1 MRRKII
7 AIVLAAACLCSCSG
21 SGSAKPCDVD
31 EKFRSDVTITQGGK
45 EFCAEMRRADA
56 DIWELDFSK
65 PDTVAGMKLGF
76 TGSICTLEFE
86 GLKYEL
92 DRSQISQYSMAS
104 LCCGAVEQL
113 IAKRG
118 LDCRKTDDSLVEK
131 GTVSGEDFE
140 AFFDSGK
147 LTKIAFGEQ
156 LICDFQA
163 QKSGELSE

>member
-45 EFCAEMRRADA
+45 EFCAVMSRADA
-56 DIWELDFSK
+56 DIWELDFSN
-65 PDTVAGMKLGF
+65 PETVAGLKLGF
-76 TGSICTLEFE
+76 TGNVCTLGFE
-86 GLKYEL
+86 GLSYEL
-92 DRSQISQYSMAS
+92 DRSQMSQYSMAN

-118 LDCRKTDDSLVEK
+118 LECRSDGEK
-131 GTVSGEDFE
+131 LIEAGEVGGEQFE
-140 AFFDSGK
+140 AVFEDGK
-147 LTKIAFGEQ
+147 LVRIAFGEQ
-156 LICDFQA
+156 LVCEF
-163 QKSGELSE
+163 